1 MKLSR
6 FAEEQI
12 IGILRHQES
21 GRKTDDVYRRHSI
34 LAATFH

>member
-6 FAEEQI
+6 FAEEKI

-21 GRKTDDVYRRHSI
+21 GQKTADVYGRHSI
-34 LAATFH
+34 LAVTFH